1 MFARNGKPFSKPIKT
16 HWVFKMLP
24 PRRPQAA
31 KRPKRFVSPA
41 HCKFVRSHACCV
53 CQTYDHIEVAHVR
66 TGTNGGMGL
75 KPGDYW
81 TISLCRDCHS
91 EQHRIGEQ
99 SFEAKH
105 GIDMK
110 ELARAFV
117 KASPKRSELER
128 ARDG

>member
-1 MFARNGKPFSKPIKT
+1 MPSKS
-16 HWVFKMLP
+16 HRVFKSQILVIMGRGYCLVGVES
-24 PRRPQAA
+24 Q
-31 KRPKRFVSPA
+31 F
-41 HCKFVRSHACCV
+41 
-53 CQTYDHIEVAHVR
+53 QIDGHIEVAHVR

-75 KPGDYW
+75 KPGDFW

-91 EQHRIGEQ
+91 EQHRIGER

-117 KASPKRSELER
+117 KASPKRADLER

>member
-1 MFARNGKPFSKPIKT
+1 
-16 HWVFKMLP
+16 
-24 PRRPQAA
+24 
-31 KRPKRFVSPA
+31 
-41 HCKFVRSHACCV
+41 
-53 CQTYDHIEVAHVR
+53 
-66 TGTNGGMGL
+66 MGL

-91 EQHRIGEQ
+91 EQHRIGER

-117 KASPKRSELER
+117 KASPKRVDLER
-128 ARDG
+128 ARDA